1 MNLYYGFGSDDMPRS
16 KKDYQPFSMRM
27 DREVFERLSDF
38 CEKSGQMK
46 TVAVER
52 AIKLYIDTYEEQM
65 RKAGIIYPGDKH

>member
-1 MNLYYGFGSDDMPRS
+1 MSRPR
-16 KKDYQPFSMRM
+16 KDYQPFSMRM